1 MDWNTVWKGHKDRN
15 RRKNRIKR
23 SGQARLVYHGT
34 TSVKTDVKPD
44 HRLVYL
50 KTQTV
55 TSPPRSPDVILC
67 GWLGSKHQ
75 LTNPTTWRLAHGD
88 RGNTAMSKSST
99 TRGTGLTT
107 RINFFSP
114 EKNRRKEDPF
124 LSNCPILDRQPFVFI
139 LSVIIPKRIFF
150 LGGRGEK
157 IYVMPSSRKSSC
169 DGTSWLLNSSD

>member
-23 SGQARLVYHGT
+23 SSQA
-34 TSVKTDVKPD
+34 
-44 HRLVYL
+44 RLVYL

-55 TSPPRSPDVILC
+55 TTPPRSPNVILC

-99 TRGTGLTT
+99 TLGTGLTT

-150 LGGRGEK
+150 FLGGGWKKLRHAFLKEK
-157 IYVMPSSRKSSC
+157 QLWRYLV
-169 DGTSWLLNSSD
+169 TSEP